1 MEDLRVY
8 EMPTTSWQPRVGH
21 VVGAISLIVIVAA
34 AITLIVVLTT
44 TTSSSSINHQI
55 VITKQI
61 PRLPGYGN
69 WCYIT
74 FNQSHVGWNKNQ
86 SPSQWSRFFIYS
98 GPNNVQITPYDE
110 EGNIS
115 ARGLDSKIIE
125 GYGAYNVVYVSL
137 EYWGEAPWK
146 LYIGQDK
153 KNMDHSVA
161 EKCPL
166 FILF

>member
-1 MEDLRVY
+1 
-8 EMPTTSWQPRVGH
+8 MPTTSCQPRVGH
-21 VVGAISLIVIVAA
+21 VVGVIALVILVAG

-44 TTSSSSINHQI
+44 QSNSPSTTHRQV

-61 PRLPGYGN
+61 PRLPGFDN

-86 SPSQWSRFFIYS
+86 SPSQWSRFFVYS

-115 ARGLDSKIIE
+115 AGGAASTIIE
-125 GYGAYNVVYVSL
+125 GYGAYNVVYISL

-146 LYIGQDK
+146 LYIGQLK
-153 KNMDHSVA
+153 GNTQLCSSV
-161 EKCPL
+161 
-166 FILF
+166 ILF